1 MLPST
6 FQEQDK
12 EQENLKKKLKAK
24 LEMAKFLQDTLEETS
39 LKSDANVTNKEES
52 LNHKFAEFMKKI
64 RTKAEQPTSEEI
76 MKYSS
81 LFENEL
87 TLDNLNRRQLIA
99 ICQILDVSTYG
110 NIPPNH
116 ILRFQLRMRIR
127 NLEADDRVS
136 HFYYYSAGTS
146 IKFYIFFYVN
156 KHLFI

>member
-87 TLDNLNRRQLIA
+87 TLDNLNRQQLIA
-99 ICQILDVSTYG
+99 VCQILDVSTYG

-116 ILRFQLRMRIR
+116 I
-127 NLEADDRVS
+127 
-136 HFYYYSAGTS
+136 
-146 IKFYIFFYVN
+146 
-156 KHLFI
+156 

>member
-87 TLDNLNRRQLIA
+87 TLDNLNRQQLIA
-99 ICQILDVSTYG
+99 VCQILDVSTYG

-127 NLEADDRVS
+127 NLEADDRVNN
-136 HFYYYSAGTS
+136 F
-146 IKFYIFFYVN
+146 
-156 KHLFI
+156 